1 MITTKYLEEGTRK
14 RRIQPTENG
23 NNTLVNQEEFQKL
36 VDYIKTNVKKARK
49 YFNWLVSQETITFNK
64 RDVWVVPNDFELVH
78 LEIDNFMWEFD
89 GIDFDLINK
98 EIDNLN

>member
-98 EIDNLN
+98 GIGNLN